1 MATRVSRNVMASSVE
16 FSQGNR
22 KVLLSK
28 NLLPLI
34 SGVISAVSERPIAA
48 FGVRNSKAFNS
59 AAISQGYRGADKIL
73 EAAKDTLNLAT
84 SKGILVQNGVSYGI
98 NGDFRAIAESVVDFV
113 NNSEEF
119 SVKEAKVSK
128 AKGNGRK
135 AGPRKTGE
143 KAKKV
148 VKFRVDDDGK
158 LVRLTRGKPS
168 PFWLIV
174 EAPENSEGLALDGLS
189 ESANDYK
196 VLQEPADPAEKAV
209 KSKGSSPKA
218 KAATSKGISEEAV
231 AALVASQVT
240 ETVADLTGKVESL
253 TSLVKSLIDK
263 VNFQSN
269 EIVKLSAKLDKLTAS
284 EPAKVAE
291 SKAKSSDSRKAKED
305 AKLAAMADLSEIS
318 EEMANI
324 VTSL

>member
-128 AKGNGRK
+128 AKGKGRK
-135 AGPRKTGE
+135 PGPRKTGE

-148 VKFRVDDDGK
+148 VKFRVDEAGK

-168 PFWLIV
+168 PFWMIV
-174 EAPENSEGLALDGLS
+174 EAPETAEGSEMSKDF
-189 ESANDYK
+189 K
-196 VLQEPADPAEKAV
+196 VVQQPADPAEKAV
-209 KSKGSSPKA
+209 KSKGSASKA
-218 KAATSKGISEEAV
+218 KVAKSKGISEEELS
-231 AALVASQVT
+231 ALVASQVT
-240 ETVADLTGKVESL
+240 EIKADLTGQIYEL
-253 TSLVKSLIDK
+253 TGLVKSLIDK

-305 AKLAAMADLSEIS
+305 AKLAAMADISEIS
-318 EEMANI
+318 DEMANI

>member
-1 MATRVSRNVMASSVE
+1 MFTRVSRNVMASSVE

-48 FGVRNSKAFNS
+48 FGVRNSKAFNN

-84 SKGILVQNGVSYGI
+84 SKGILVQTGVSYGI

-113 NNSEEF
+113 NSSDEF
-119 SVKEAKVSK
+119 KGKEAKVSK

-135 AGPRKTGE
+135 PGPRKTGE

-148 VKFRVDDDGK
+148 VKFRVDEAGK
-158 LVRLTRGKPS
+158 LVRLSRGKPS
-168 PFWLIV
+168 PFWMIV
-174 EAPENSEGLALDGLS
+174 EAPETAEGSEMSKDF
-189 ESANDYK
+189 K
-196 VLQEPADPAEKAV
+196 VVQQPADPAEKAV
-209 KSKGSSPKA
+209 KSKGSASKA
-218 KAATSKGISEEAV
+218 KVAKSNGISQEELS
-231 AALVASQVT
+231 ALVASQVT
-240 ETVADLTGKVESL
+240 EITADLTGKVESL

-324 VTSL
+324 VTQL

>member
-28 NLLPLI
+28 NLLPLV

-128 AKGNGRK
+128 AKGKGRK
-135 AGPRKTGE
+135 PGPRKTGE

-148 VKFRVDDDGK
+148 VKFRVDEAGK
-158 LVRLTRGKPS
+158 LVRLSRGKPS
-168 PFWLIV
+168 PFWMIV
-174 EAPENSEGLALDGLS
+174 EAPETAEGSEMS
-189 ESANDYK
+189 NDFK
-196 VLQEPADPAEKAV
+196 VVQQPADPAEKAV
-209 KSKGSSPKA
+209 KSKGSASKA
-218 KAATSKGISEEAV
+218 KVAKSKGISEEELS
-231 AALVASQVT
+231 ALVASQVT
-240 ETVADLTGKVESL
+240 EITADLTGKVESL

>member
-16 FSQGNR
+16 FTQGNR

-148 VKFRVDDDGK
+148 VKFRVDEAGK

-168 PFWLIV
+168 PFWMIV
-174 EAPENSEGLALDGLS
+174 EAPETAEGSEMS
-189 ESANDYK
+189 NDFK
-196 VLQEPADPAEKAV
+196 VVQQPADPAEKAV
-209 KSKGSSPKA
+209 KSKGSASKA
-218 KAATSKGISEEAV
+218 KVAKSKGISEEELS
-231 AALVASQVT
+231 ALVASQVT
-240 ETVADLTGKVESL
+240 EITADLTGKVESL

>member
-22 KVLLSK
+22 KVLLGK

-113 NNSEEF
+113 NNSDEF
-119 SVKEAKVSK
+119 KGKEVKVSK

-148 VKFRVDDDGK
+148 VKFRVDEAGK
-158 LVRLTRGKPS
+158 LVRLSRGKPS
-168 PFWLIV
+168 PFWMIV
-174 EAPENSEGLALDGLS
+174 EAPENAEGSEMSKDF
-189 ESANDYK
+189 K
-196 VLQEPADPAEKAV
+196 VVQQPADPAEKAV
-209 KSKGSSPKA
+209 KSKGSASKA
-218 KAATSKGISEEAV
+218 KVAKSNGISQEELS
-231 AALVASQVT
+231 ALVASQVT
-240 ETVADLTGKVESL
+240 EITADLTGKVESL

-284 EPAKVAE
+284 EPAKAAE

-324 VTSL
+324 VTQL

>member
-16 FSQGNR
+16 FTQGNR

-84 SKGILVQNGVSYGI
+84 SKGILVQTGVSYGI

-148 VKFRVDDDGK
+148 VKFRVDEAGK

-168 PFWLIV
+168 PFWMIV
-174 EAPENSEGLALDGLS
+174 EAPETAEGSEMS
-189 ESANDYK
+189 NDFK
-196 VLQEPADPAEKAV
+196 VVQQPADPAEKAV
-209 KSKGSSPKA
+209 KSKGSASKA
-218 KAATSKGISEEAV
+218 KVAKSKGISEEELS
-231 AALVASQVT
+231 ALVASQVT
-240 ETVADLTGKVESL
+240 EITADLTGKVESL

>member
-113 NNSEEF
+113 NNSDEF
-119 SVKEAKVSK
+119 KGKEVKVSK

-148 VKFRVDDDGK
+148 VKFRVDEAGK
-158 LVRLTRGKPS
+158 LVRLSRGKPS
-168 PFWLIV
+168 PFWMIV
-174 EAPENSEGLALDGLS
+174 EAPENAEGSEMSKDF
-189 ESANDYK
+189 K
-196 VLQEPADPAEKAV
+196 VVQQPADPAEKAV
-209 KSKGSSPKA
+209 KSKGSASKA
-218 KAATSKGISEEAV
+218 KVAKSNGISQEELS
-231 AALVASQVT
+231 ALVASQVT
-240 ETVADLTGKVESL
+240 EITADLTGKVESL

-284 EPAKVAE
+284 EPAKAAE

>member
-22 KVLLSK
+22 KVLLGK

-135 AGPRKTGE
+135 PGPRKTGE

-148 VKFRVDDDGK
+148 VKFRVDEAGK
-158 LVRLTRGKPS
+158 LVRLSRGKPS
-168 PFWLIV
+168 PFWMIV
-174 EAPENSEGLALDGLS
+174 EAPENAEGSEMSKDF
-189 ESANDYK
+189 K
-196 VLQEPADPAEKAV
+196 VVQQPADPAEKAV
-209 KSKGSSPKA
+209 KSKGSASKA
-218 KAATSKGISEEAV
+218 KVAKSNGISQEELS
-231 AALVASQVT
+231 ALVASQVT
-240 ETVADLTGKVESL
+240 EITADLTGKVESL

-284 EPAKVAE
+284 EPAKAAE

>member
-135 AGPRKTGE
+135 PGPRKTGE

-148 VKFRVDDDGK
+148 VKFRVDEAGK
-158 LVRLTRGKPS
+158 LVRLSRGKPS
-168 PFWLIV
+168 PFWMIV
-174 EAPENSEGLALDGLS
+174 EAPENAEGSEMSKDF
-189 ESANDYK
+189 K
-196 VLQEPADPAEKAV
+196 VVQQPADPAEKAV
-209 KSKGSSPKA
+209 KSKGSASKA
-218 KAATSKGISEEAV
+218 KVAKSNGISQEELS
-231 AALVASQVT
+231 ALVASQVT
-240 ETVADLTGKVESL
+240 EITADLTGKVESL

-284 EPAKVAE
+284 EPAKAAE

>member
-16 FSQGNR
+16 FTQGNR

-73 EAAKDTLNLAT
+73 EAAKDALNLAT
-84 SKGILVQNGVSYGI
+84 SKGILVQSGVSYGI
-98 NGDFRAIAESVVDFV
+98 NGDFREIAESVVDFV
-113 NNSEEF
+113 NSSDEF
-119 SVKEAKVSK
+119 KGKEVKVSK

-135 AGPRKTGE
+135 PGPRTTGE
-143 KAKKV
+143 KAKKIA
-148 VKFRVDDDGK
+148 KFRVDEDNK

-174 EAPENSEGLALDGLS
+174 EAPENAEGSELS
-189 ESANDYK
+189 KDFK
-196 VLQEPADPAEKAV
+196 VLQEASAKEEKAA
-209 KSKGSSPKA
+209 KSKGSTPKA
-218 KAATSKGISEEAV
+218 KVAKSNGISQEEV
-231 AALVASQVT
+231 AALIAPQVAEMT
-240 ETVADLTGKVESL
+240 ADLTNQIYSL

-269 EIVKLSAKLDKLTAS
+269 EIVKLSSKLDKLTAA
-284 EPAKVAE
+284 EPAKAAE
-291 SKAKSSDSRKAKED
+291 SQKKDSDSRKAKED

-324 VTSL
+324 VTQL

>member
-16 FSQGNR
+16 FTQGNR

-168 PFWLIV
+168 PFWMIV
-174 EAPENSEGLALDGLS
+174 EAPETAEGSEMS
-189 ESANDYK
+189 NDFK
-196 VLQEPADPAEKAV
+196 VVQQPADPAEKAV
-209 KSKGSSPKA
+209 KSKGSASKA
-218 KAATSKGISEEAV
+218 KVAKSKGISEEELS
-231 AALVASQVT
+231 ALVASQVT
-240 ETVADLTGKVESL
+240 EITADLTGKVESL

>member
-148 VKFRVDDDGK
+148 VKFRVDEAGK

-168 PFWLIV
+168 PFWMIV
-174 EAPENSEGLALDGLS
+174 EAPETAEGSEMS
-189 ESANDYK
+189 NDFK
-196 VLQEPADPAEKAV
+196 VVQQPADPAEKAV
-209 KSKGSSPKA
+209 KSKGSASKA
-218 KAATSKGISEEAV
+218 KVAKSKGISEEELS
-231 AALVASQVT
+231 ALVASQVT
-240 ETVADLTGKVESL
+240 EITADLTGKVESL

>member
-128 AKGNGRK
+128 AKGKGRK
-135 AGPRKTGE
+135 PGPRKTGE

-168 PFWLIV
+168 PFWMIV
-174 EAPENSEGLALDGLS
+174 EAPETAEGSEMS
-189 ESANDYK
+189 NDFK
-196 VLQEPADPAEKAV
+196 VVQQPADPAEKAV
-209 KSKGSSPKA
+209 KSKGSASKA
-218 KAATSKGISEEAV
+218 KVAKSKGISEEELS
-231 AALVASQVT
+231 ALVASQVT
-240 ETVADLTGKVESL
+240 EITADLTGKVESL

-305 AKLAAMADLSEIS
+305 AKLAAMADLSSIS
-318 EEMANI
+318 EDFGNI
-324 VTSL
+324 VTQL

>member
-84 SKGILVQNGVSYGI
+84 SKGILVQTGVSYGI

-119 SVKEAKVSK
+119 SVKEVKVSK
-128 AKGNGRK
+128 VKGNGRK
-135 AGPRKTGE
+135 PGPRKAGE
-143 KAKKV
+143 KAKKIA
-148 VKFRVDDDGK
+148 KFRVGEDGK

-168 PFWLIV
+168 PFWMIV
-174 EAPENSEGLALDGLS
+174 EAPETAEGSEMSKDF
-189 ESANDYK
+189 K
-196 VLQEPADPAEKAV
+196 VVQQAADPAEKPA
-209 KSKGSSPKA
+209 KSKGSAPKA
-218 KAATSKGISEEAV
+218 KVAKSNGISQEEV

-240 ETVADLTGKVESL
+240 EIAADLTNQIYSL

-269 EIVKLSAKLDKLTAS
+269 EIVKLSAKLDKPAPS
-284 EPAKVAE
+284 QPAKVAE
-291 SKAKSSDSRKAKED
+291 SKEKPSDSRKAKED

-324 VTSL
+324 VTQL

>member
-1 MATRVSRNVMASSVE
+1 MATLVSRNVMASSVE

-22 KVLLSK
+22 KVLLGK

-59 AAISQGYRGADKIL
+59 AAVSQGYRGADKIL

-84 SKGILVQNGVSYGI
+84 SKGILVKSGVSYGI
-98 NGDFRAIAESVVDFV
+98 NGDFRAIAESIVDFV
-113 NNSEEF
+113 NTSEEF

-128 AKGNGRK
+128 VKGNGRK
-135 AGPRKTGE
+135 PGPRKTGE
-143 KAKKV
+143 KASKV

-168 PFWLIV
+168 PFWMIV
-174 EAPENSEGLALDGLS
+174 EAPENAEGSEMSKDF
-189 ESANDYK
+189 K
-196 VLQEPADPAEKAV
+196 VVQQAADPAEKAV
-209 KSKGSSPKA
+209 KSKGSAPKA
-218 KAATSKGISEEAV
+218 KVAKSNGISQEELS
-231 AALVASQVT
+231 ALVASQVT
-240 ETVADLTGKVESL
+240 EITADLTGKVESL

-269 EIVKLSAKLDKLTAS
+269 EIVKLSAKLDKLTAA
-284 EPAKVAE
+284 EPAKPAE
-291 SKAKSSDSRKAKED
+291 SKAKSSDSRKAKEN

>member
-16 FSQGNR
+16 FTQGNR

-73 EAAKDTLNLAT
+73 EVAKDTLNFAT

-135 AGPRKTGE
+135 PGPRKTGE

-168 PFWLIV
+168 PFWMIV
-174 EAPENSEGLALDGLS
+174 EAPETAEGSEMSKDF
-189 ESANDYK
+189 K
-196 VLQEPADPAEKAV
+196 VVQQPADPAEKAV
-209 KSKGSSPKA
+209 KSKGSASKA
-218 KAATSKGISEEAV
+218 KVAKSKGISEEELS
-231 AALVASQVT
+231 ALVASQVT
-240 ETVADLTGKVESL
+240 EITADLTGKVESL

>member
-16 FSQGNR
+16 FTQGNR

-34 SGVISAVSERPIAA
+34 SGVISAVSARPIAA

-168 PFWLIV
+168 PFWMIV
-174 EAPENSEGLALDGLS
+174 EAPETAEGSEMS
-189 ESANDYK
+189 NDFK
-196 VLQEPADPAEKAV
+196 VVQQPADPAEKAV
-209 KSKGSSPKA
+209 KSKGSASKA
-218 KAATSKGISEEAV
+218 KVAKSKGISEEELS
-231 AALVASQVT
+231 ALVASQVT
-240 ETVADLTGKVESL
+240 EITADLTGKVESL

>member
-16 FSQGNR
+16 FTQGNR

-73 EAAKDTLNLAT
+73 EAAKDALNLAA
-84 SKGILVQNGVSYGI
+84 SKGILVQSGVSYGI
-98 NGDFRAIAESVVDFV
+98 NGDFREIAESVVDFV
-113 NNSEEF
+113 NSSDEF
-119 SVKEAKVSK
+119 KGKEAKVSK

-135 AGPRKTGE
+135 PGPRTTGE
-143 KAKKV
+143 KAKKIA
-148 VKFRVDDDGK
+148 KFRVDEGGK

-168 PFWLIV
+168 PFWMIV
-174 EAPENSEGLALDGLS
+174 EAPETAEGSEMSKDF
-189 ESANDYK
+189 K
-196 VLQEPADPAEKAV
+196 VVQQAADPAEKAA
-209 KSKGSSPKA
+209 KSKGSTPKA
-218 KAATSKGISEEAV
+218 KVAKSNGISQEEV
-231 AALVASQVT
+231 AALIAPQVAEMT
-240 ETVADLTGKVESL
+240 ADLTNQIYSL

-269 EIVKLSAKLDKLTAS
+269 EIVKLSSKLDKLTAA
-284 EPAKVAE
+284 EPAKAAE
-291 SKAKSSDSRKAKED
+291 SQKKDSDSRKAKED

-324 VTSL
+324 VTQL

>member
-1 MATRVSRNVMASSVE
+1 MTTLVSRKVMASSVE

-34 SGVISAVSERPIAA
+34 SGVISAVSQRPIAA

-73 EAAKDTLNLAT
+73 EAAKDTLSLAT
-84 SKGILVQNGVSYGI
+84 SKGILVQTGVSYGI

-119 SVKEAKVSK
+119 AVKASKVSK

-135 AGPRKTGE
+135 PGPRKTGE

-148 VKFRVDDDGK
+148 VKFRVDEDGK

-168 PFWLIV
+168 PFWMIV
-174 EAPENSEGLALDGLS
+174 EAPETAEGSEMS
-189 ESANDYK
+189 NDFK
-196 VLQEPADPAEKAV
+196 VVQQPADPAEKAV
-209 KSKGSSPKA
+209 KSKGSASKA
-218 KAATSKGISEEAV
+218 KAAKSKGISQEELS
-231 AALVASQVT
+231 ALVASQVT
-240 ETVADLTGKVESL
+240 EIKEDLTRQIYEL
-253 TSLVKSLIDK
+253 TGLVKSLIDK

-269 EIVKLSAKLDKLTAS
+269 EIVKLSAKLDKPVVA
-284 EPAKVAE
+284 EAAKPAE

>member
-16 FSQGNR
+16 FTQGNR

-34 SGVISAVSERPIAA
+34 SGVISAVSARPIAA

-119 SVKEAKVSK
+119 AVKDAKS
-128 AKGNGRK
+128 AKGKGKGRK
-135 AGPRKTGE
+135 PGPRKTGE
-143 KAKKV
+143 KASKIK
-148 VKFRVDDDGK
+148 KFRVDDDGK

-168 PFWLIV
+168 PFWMIV
-174 EAPENSEGLALDGLS
+174 EAPETAEGSEMS
-189 ESANDYK
+189 NDFK
-196 VLQEPADPAEKAV
+196 VVQQPADPAEKAV
-209 KSKGSSPKA
+209 KSKGSASKA
-218 KAATSKGISEEAV
+218 KVAKSKGISEEELS
-231 AALVASQVT
+231 ALVASQVT
-240 ETVADLTGKVESL
+240 EITADLTGKVESL

>member
-168 PFWLIV
+168 PFWMIV
-174 EAPENSEGLALDGLS
+174 EAPETAEGSEMS
-189 ESANDYK
+189 NDFK
-196 VLQEPADPAEKAV
+196 VVQQPADPAEKAV
-209 KSKGSSPKA
+209 KSKGSASKA
-218 KAATSKGISEEAV
+218 KVAKSKGISEEELS
-231 AALVASQVT
+231 ALVASQVT
-240 ETVADLTGKVESL
+240 EITADLTGKVESL